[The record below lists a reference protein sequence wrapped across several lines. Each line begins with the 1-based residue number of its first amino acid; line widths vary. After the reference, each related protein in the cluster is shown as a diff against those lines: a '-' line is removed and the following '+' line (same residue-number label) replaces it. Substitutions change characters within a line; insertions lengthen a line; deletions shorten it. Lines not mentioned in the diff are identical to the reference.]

1 MKNRVIETNEGIQD
15 QLTVEVFDVFART
28 MRDKGWNNV
37 DAFLRASIREGN
49 VLEVGPGPGYVGLEW
64 LKKAPG
70 AKLTGLEISEA
81 MIRTAERNA
90 KAYGLEGKAN
100 YVQGNGM
107 AMPFADETF
116 DAAFSNGSLHEWEKP
131 VAVFN
136 ELWRVLKPGGT
147 VCVADMRRDVNPLL
161 KWGIYA
167 TVQPRAIR
175 PGYLSSLNA
184 AYTVGEMTEVMR
196 NTAFERY
203 TVEKNFFGLTVSA
216 TK

>member
-37 DAFLRASIREGN
+37 DAFLRAGIREGN

-107 AMPFADETF
+107 AMSFADETF

>member
-1 MKNRVIETNEGIQD
+1 M
-15 QLTVEVFDVFART
+15 
-28 MRDKGWNNV
+28 
-37 DAFLRASIREGN
+37 
-49 VLEVGPGPGYVGLEW
+49 
-64 LKKAPG
+64 
-70 AKLTGLEISEA
+70 
-81 MIRTAERNA
+81 
-90 KAYGLEGKAN
+90 
-100 YVQGNGM
+100 
-107 AMPFADETF
+107 
-116 DAAFSNGSLHEWEKP
+116 
-131 VAVFN
+131 
-136 ELWRVLKPGGT
+136 LKPGGT